1 VSSMERQQYQGSCKF
16 VWNVDTGHYAV
27 VWTRA
32 LHEVDPCDTVDVD
45 PWNPARDLAVKLR
58 EDLHHVPMYQS
69 VKTITNELVLRGKL
83 LSAINVLC

>member
-1 VSSMERQQYQGSCKF
+1 MERQQYQGSCKF
-16 VWNVDTGHYAV
+16 VWNVDTGNYAV

-32 LHEVDPCDTVDVD
+32 LHEVDPCDTINMD

-83 LSAINVLC
+83 LSVLYILS